1 MIELNLKTKAA
12 SQTTVPFNSM
22 CKFGDH
28 YLGATSSGLFE
39 IGGYN
44 DAGVAI
50 PALIKSGMTDF
61 GSNSVKR
68 FRFFYFGLHA
78 TGRLNLKV
86 YCDDALAG
94 EYQVDGTGDMSVR
107 VPISRVHQGRY
118 WAWSVENVSG
128 AFFALYSVEALPVIL
143 HPGRG

>member
-1 MIELNLKTKAA
+1 MLELNLKNKA
-12 SQTTVPFNSM
+12 TTQNSLPFTSM
-22 CKFGDH
+22 CRFGDK
-28 YLGATSSGLFE
+28 YLGVNEAGLYQL
-39 IGGYN
+39 GGYN
-44 DAGVAI
+44 DNDVAI
-50 PALIKSGMTDF
+50 PGYIKSGMMDF
-61 GSNSVKR
+61 GTNNTKR

-107 VPISRVHQGRY
+107 VPISRMHQGRY

-128 AFFALYSVEALPVIL
+128 AFFALYSVEALPVVL
-143 HPGRG
+143 SSGR